1 MYIYLD
7 KWVFELLEWK
17 IQMYN
22 KIMEKDYYSST
33 VGLKPIWIGDK
44 INKKEYID
52 NKYWD
57 YLCKKKKHN
66 LINELKYKLKRTKK
80 NIIYI

>member
-1 MYIYLD
+1 MS
-7 KWVFELLEWK
+7 FELLEWK

-57 YLCKKKKHN
+57 YLCKK
-66 LINELKYKLKRTKK
+66 RS
-80 NIIYI
+80 II